1 MSDSPETIDKH
12 CGLYTLGGT
21 CGECKVI
28 VVLPPRGWEDGYG
41 SNGLDSPNTYE
52 LEAALQSGWIVV
64 DRTTMPMPIRV
75 KNQEVGRDGYT
86 QDVSRVV
93 VCDVPMFV
101 LAMPIDDR
109 LGQLRRE
116 RDKLAGRI
124 RELEEQSVKSG
135 EAKKAAD
142 KELDGIKRRF
152 SYLEDTLK
160 DAQERVKRASLDMK
174 GSSDALREFQARLDA
189 LTAHYGEAEV
199 KRVLKD
205 KGIG

>member
-28 VVLPPRGWEDGYG
+28 VVLPPSGWEDYG
-41 SNGLDSPNTYE
+41 CNGIGSLNTYE
-52 LEAALQSGWIVV
+52 LEAALQSGWIIV

-86 QDVSRVV
+86 QDVFRVV

-109 LGQLRRE
+109 LCQLRRE
-116 RDKLAGRI
+116 RDKLAGSI

-142 KELDGIKRRF
+142 KELDGIKRRI
-152 SYLEDTLK
+152 SYSEDTLK
-160 DAQERVKRASLDMK
+160 DAQERVKRAALDMK
-174 GSSDALREFQARLDA
+174 GSSDAIRELQARLDA